1 MAYPAACTSRR
12 GCAGS
17 TTACSVRRSRSR
29 CTPTATASSSGWQ
42 GPSALAFASYNDS
55 TSVAVASSGFFGGM
69 LGSGWRWL
77 CTLRRE
83 ERLRA
88 RQVAASLLVVATLL
102 GWFTVL
108 LLHDEDVPRYTRETC
123 ELARNGFPGG
133 DRVSSL
139 DDILRACVE
148 DGQ

>member
-1 MAYPAACTSRR
+1 MHVAERLRR
-12 GCAGS
+12 LDDRVLGPPKPVTLHTHRNGVLVGLAG
-17 TTACSVRRSRSR
+17 TVA
-29 CTPTATASSSGWQ
+29 
-42 GPSALAFASYNDS
+42 ALAFASYNDS